1 MNNFTFG
8 DDSFGYYETIA
19 GGSGAGPTWK
29 GTSGVQ
35 CHMTN
40 TRMTD
45 VEVMERRYPVLVKQ
59 FSIRRGS
66 GGTGLHRGGDGIVR
80 EIQFLRDGITASLLC
95 ERRVLR
101 PPGLAGGGSGA
112 LGQNTLRRVSGKVVN
127 IGGKNRVSVNKNDVI
142 TILTPGG
149 GGYGEEGPT
158 CDCAGAAVDS
168 LLGTR
173 TASTALGTNS
183 VDF

>member
-1 MNNFTFG
+1 
-8 DDSFGYYETIA
+8 
-19 GGSGAGPTWK
+19 
-29 GTSGVQ
+29 
-35 CHMTN
+35 
-40 TRMTD
+40 
-45 VEVMERRYPVLVKQ
+45 
-59 FSIRRGS
+59 
-66 GGTGLHRGGDGIVR
+66 
-80 EIQFLRDGITASLLC
+80 LRDGITASLLC